1 MENLTGNFDRNLMTV
16 VDLTDDQKKTSAK
29 RAAPSGTPDCE
40 ASARAKQRAKTV
52 SANRAASQPTGSN
65 RKARVSQQ
73 EGVSQPTGRRESAN
87 HPGNQNHPVFGLAKF
102 SKFTSQNLRL
112 AALFFGW

>member
-1 MENLTGNFDRNLMTV
+1 MGKFVRKLRPLMTV
-16 VDLTDDQKKTSAK
+16 VDLTDDQKNSSAK

-52 SANRAASQPTGSN
+52 SANRAAGQPTGRRESAN

-73 EGVSQPTGRRESAN
+73 EGASQPTGRRDSAN
-87 HPGNQNHPVFGLAKF
+87 HPGNQNYLVFGLAEL

-112 AALFFGW
+112 AAL